1 MVLFSKK
8 MIKNLLFL
16 FFLSS
21 CALFS
26 QETNSE
32 LLELAQAEMKSASST
47 LNFATN
53 QNTQNYDMVYQRLEL
68 TVDPAVY
75 FVSGN
80 VTSHFVAKQN
90 MSTITLDLAHQLTVG
105 SVMKGNTSLA
115 FTQANNELVVT
126 LAQPIVAGTLD
137 SIAVSYA
144 GVPPSGE
151 QAFATGT
158 HAGTPVLWTLSEPYG
173 ARDWWPCKQDLNDKI
188 ESIDVYLTTPSQ
200 YVAVSNGLEKSQV
213 VNGLSKTTHFEHNY
227 PIPAYLVAIAV
238 TNYQIFTQT
247 AGTAPNQFP
256 VVNYIYPESYAT
268 AVTSLAQTLPIMNLF
283 ETLFETYPFSDE
295 KYGHAQF
302 GWGGGMEH
310 TTVSFMGNFS
320 RGLIA
325 HELAHQWFGNK
336 ITCGTWKDIWLN
348 EGFATYLSGLVIEN
362 LDGAP
367 NFVSWK
373 NSLINNITSQLGGYV
388 YLQDSDL
395 NNVNRIF
402 SSRLSYNKG
411 AMVLHMLRWKLGDTA
426 FFQGVKNYLADPDL
440 AFDYAITSDLQ
451 SHLELASGQNLAA
464 FFSDWIYNQGYPA
477 YTVTAQNVGNSNV
490 ELQVFQTQSHPSVSF
505 FKLPVPVRF
514 LGANGEQHDAVL
526 NHTENGQ
533 LFTVS
538 VPFPVTGIVFDPD
551 KHLISKNN
559 TATLGLDFETLD
571 VTVRLYPNPTKGTFS
586 LELPAFVAFEKMEIY
601 NALGQQVGSSIVP
614 SFSLASLSSG
624 IYQVSITTSAGVIH
638 KKVIKK

>member
-1 MVLFSKK
+1 MT
-8 MIKNLLFL
+8 KNLLL
-16 FFLSS
+16 LLSLYT
-21 CALFS
+21 CVLFS
-26 QETNSE
+26 QETPSE
-32 LLELAQAEMKSASST
+32 LAELAQAEMKSASSNM
-47 LNFATN
+47 NFVAN
-53 QNTQNYDMVYQRLEL
+53 VNTQNYDMVYQRLEL

-80 VTSHFVAKQN
+80 VTSHFVAKQA

-144 GVPPSGE
+144 GVPPSGQ

-158 HAGTPVLWTLSEPYG
+158 HSGTPVMWTLSEPYG

-200 YVAVSNGLEKSQV
+200 YVAVSNGVEQSQM
-213 VNGLSKTTHFEHNY
+213 VNGLTKTTHFEHNY

-256 VVNYIYPESYAT
+256 VVNYIYPENYT
-268 AVTSLAQTLPIMNLF
+268 GAVTSLAQTLPIMDLF

-426 FFQGVKNYLADPDL
+426 FFQALRNYLADPDL
-440 AFDYAITSDLQ
+440 AFDYAVTTDLQ
-451 SHLELASGQNLAA
+451 YHLETVSGQNLTE
-464 FFSDWIYNQGYPA
+464 FFSDWVYNEGYPT
-477 YTVTAQNVGNSNV
+477 YTVTAQNMGNL
-490 ELQVFQTQSHPSVSF
+490 EMQVQLFQTQSHPSVSF
-505 FKLPVPVRF
+505 FEMPVPIRF
-514 LGANGEQHDAVL
+514 IGVNAEQFDVVL
-526 NHTENGQ
+526 PHTENGQ
-533 LFTVS
+533 LFTVA
-538 VPFPVTGIVFDPD
+538 VPFGVADIQFDPQR
-551 KHLISKNN
+551 HLISKNN
-559 TATLGLDFETLD
+559 TATLGLPFEAIDSLIE
-571 VTVRLYPNPTKGTFS
+571 LYPNPTTDLFS
-586 LELPAFVAFEKMEIY
+586 IDLPASVSFEKMEVY
-601 NALGQQVGSSIVP
+601 STLGQQVGVSTSP
-614 SFSLASLSSG
+614 SFSIAALSGG
-624 IYQVSITTSAGVIH
+624 IYQVRITTSAGVFH